1 MSTPELQTCGDCGH
15 RWYLRREACPRC
27 ASERVTTAPA
37 SGPGTVAAVTV
48 VHRAPREGHPP
59 TPFGLCLVDLA
70 EGVRVMC
77 RNDPGLAVGAE
88 VTVAVRDGLPWVVS
102 GVTGPGQ

>member
-1 MSTPELQTCGDCGH
+1 MTPDLHACAPCGH

-27 ASERVTTAPA
+27 GSQRVSTAPA

-77 RNDPGLAVGAE
+77 RCEPGLAPGAE
-88 VTVAVRDGLPWVVS
+88 VRVAIEGGLAWARRS
-102 GVTGPGQ
+102 